1 MGLPMPEELSDI
13 LDSAETQIAN
23 GVRLLILA
31 VGPARAGD
39 VAAQWCRDHAAY
51 EAGKARS

>member
-1 MGLPMPEELSDI
+1 MPEELSDI

-51 EAGKARS
+51 EAGKARSQ